1 MNNIDTIS
9 QRGLFSGERRFELK
23 DGRYLFIETK
33 GLKRNKSYQLD
44 LVALE
49 PKSKLR
55 FTINWPW
62 LVAAMAVMLIH
73 YFLLQLLPQLF
84 QISLDEYAFPLTLG
98 LASLAFIF
106 LIVFIAT
113 SYVER
118 VFVASNTNFPLVRLL
133 VKKPDAK
140 SYRSFLSRLENSIQS
155 VAENIQLD
163 NQQRLAGE
171 LRMMRRLTK
180 HAVLTE
186 KQYEQIKSRLMKLA
200 NA

>member
-1 MNNIDTIS
+1 MNNKDSLT
-9 QRGLFSGERRFELK
+9 QQGLFSGERRFELQ
-23 DGRYLFIETK
+23 DGRYLFVDVK

-49 PKSKLR
+49 PKSKYR

-62 LVAAMAVMLIH
+62 LVAAAAVMLML

-84 QISLDEYAFPLTLG
+84 EISLENYAFPLTLG
-98 LASLAFIF
+98 LTSLAFLF
-106 LIVFIAT
+106 LVVFVAT
-113 SYVER
+113 SYLER

-133 VKKPDAK
+133 IRKPDRK
-140 SYRSFLSRLENSIQS
+140 SYRSFLSLLETSIKS
-155 VAENIQLD
+155 VSENIQLD

-180 HAVLTE
+180 HNILSE

-200 NA
+200 NT

>member
-1 MNNIDTIS
+1 MNNKDTIT

-33 GLKRNKSYQLD
+33 GLKRSQSYQLD
-44 LVALE
+44 LIALE

-62 LVAAMAVMLIH
+62 LVAAVAVMLVH

-133 VKKPDAK
+133 VRKPDAK
-140 SYRSFLSRLENSIQS
+140 SYRSFLLHLENSIQS
-155 VAENIQLD
+155 VSDNIQLD

-186 KQYEQIKSRLMKLA
+186 KQYEHIKSRLMKLA

>member
-55 FTINWPW
+55 FTINWLW

>member
-1 MNNIDTIS
+1 MNNNNSLT

-23 DGRYLFIETK
+23 DRRYLFIDEK

-49 PKSKLR
+49 PKSKFHLSVK
-55 FTINWPW
+55 WSW
-62 LVAAMAVMLIH
+62 LIAAAGVMLLH
-73 YFLLQLLPQLF
+73 YFLLQWLPQLI
-84 QISLDEYAFPLTLG
+84 QIQLDDYAFALTLG
-98 LASLAFIF
+98 VGSLAFLF
-106 LIVFIAT
+106 LILFVAT
-113 SYVER
+113 SSLER

-133 VKKPDAK
+133 IRKPDTK
-140 SYRSFLSRLENSIQS
+140 SYRAFLSQLENSIQAAADK
-155 VAENIQLD
+155 VQLD
-163 NQQRLAGE
+163 HQQLVAGE

-180 HAVLTE
+180 HNVLSE